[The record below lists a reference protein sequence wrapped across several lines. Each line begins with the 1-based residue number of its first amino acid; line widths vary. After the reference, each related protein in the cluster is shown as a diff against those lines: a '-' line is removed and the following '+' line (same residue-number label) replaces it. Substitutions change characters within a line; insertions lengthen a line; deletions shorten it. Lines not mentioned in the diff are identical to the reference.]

1 MGMERPP
8 DRPPDEPPPED
19 DWLRE
24 EWLEEP
30 TEETPPSSRRPG
42 RRSTE
47 PGLRGPDRRVL
58 ALVAVAALV
67 LAVILAFVLGG
78 DGEDDQAGPTVPTS
92 TSIQT
97 DTDTTTA
104 TETGPGQQ
112 IPEGQALTEGDSG
125 RRVRQ
130 LQQALAALGYE
141 VSADGEYGPATTEAV
156 TAFQQDEGLEA
167 DGVAGTETIA
177 AVNEALANRG

>member
-8 DRPPDEPPPED
+8 DEPPRED

-24 EWLEEP
+24 EWVEPP
-30 TEETPPSSRRPG
+30 TEESPPSSRRPG
-42 RRSTE
+42 RPAE

-58 ALVAVAALV
+58 AIVAAAALV

-78 DGEDDQAGPTVPTS
+78 NGDDDQAAPTVPTA
-92 TSIQT
+92 TSPQT
-97 DTDTTTA
+97 ETETGTA

-141 VSADGEYGPATTEAV
+141 VSADGQYGPATTRAV
-156 TAFQQDEGLEA
+156 TAFQRDEGLEA
-167 DGVAGTETIA
+167 DGVAGPETIA
-177 AVNEALANRG
+177 AVNEALAGQG